1 MPINQITGNSVNS
14 STHSPSKQ
22 SVEAVPKSKN
32 GQQKGGDDQ
41 SNPYSD
47 QVSISG
53 RASQLEQM
61 SKELMASMKAETQI
75 GDLAH
80 TLYEYGFLSLENLN
94 HIPLQTRTQTIQ
106 TPEQAVNVL
115 QDQAQELAMQG
126 EDSATLEGMNKLLT
140 TLKNIT
146 APSYPT
152 SAYQRV
158 SGYGYLGIQ

>member
-1 MPINQITGNSVNS
+1 MPINHVTGNNVNS
-14 STHSPSKQ
+14 STQSPSKQ
-22 SVEAVPKSKN
+22 NVDGLSKSKN
-32 GQQKGGDDQ
+32 GRQQGNEDQ

-53 RASQLEQM
+53 RASQLERV
-61 SKELMASMKAETQI
+61 SKELFSEMKAETQI

-94 HIPLQTRTQTIQ
+94 HIPLETRTQKIE

-115 QDQAQELAMQG
+115 QGQAQELALQG

-146 APSYPT
+146 APSYPA
-152 SAYQRV
+152 SAYQRAT
-158 SGYGYLGIQ
+158 GYGYLGIQ